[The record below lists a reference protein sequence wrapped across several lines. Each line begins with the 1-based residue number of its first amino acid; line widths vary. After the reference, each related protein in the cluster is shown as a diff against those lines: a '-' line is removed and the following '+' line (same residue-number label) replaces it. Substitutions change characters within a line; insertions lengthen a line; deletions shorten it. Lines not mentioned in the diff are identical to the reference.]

1 MDYETKLRYLEPYDI
16 SDLVEKMADTIAE
29 FEKTISSLK
38 MENAGLK
45 AKVLVYESEL
55 ALANQKLEILKSKR
69 FWRKTF

>member
-1 MDYETKLRYLEPYDI
+1 
-16 SDLVEKMADTIAE
+16 MADTIAE